1 MKRKIFI
8 LWTVFFPAS
17 CFVFENP
24 VDPKSGNYVGFPVEI
39 GINAAEFSESDYG
52 ECCYPALVW
61 TSVPES
67 VYYLEF
73 SKNEDFSYHTD
84 NYQGVFSAS
93 RLITTETFTQNGGWF
108 IAYNSQYL
116 DRLGAGTYFVRA
128 SVSNEST
135 GNRFVT
141 WSRPTTFTQKL
152 KQIKAGWA
160 DDSNY
165 SVYSYTND
173 GLYKKEDAY
182 YLYTSVE
189 GVTEARHI
197 ETIVYG
203 YDSDGFLT
211 YEGIYT
217 DPKAQPS
224 HYRAHFYYSVTEETS
239 NADSEVR
246 YLNIN
251 QYYSEDFS
259 QTELDRTLW
268 EGTERRIIR
277 SGKIERIE
285 YFTRRSG
292 TESETGVGL
301 SDTEFL
307 TQYFHL
313 SKERIYNYSGATAHS
328 ITENHYNTSTGE
340 VASFFVFNIDGSA
353 IVRGEYYDAAETFVY
368 AYDVIYYDNE
378 LKNPEKAVYTYA
390 DGRTMPDYL
399 YRYNF
404 STYDTDNGN
413 APDGSIVI
421 VQKNGAAE
429 NPAAVLPLPEAP
441 AVSVVF

>member
-1 MKRKIFI
+1 MKKKI
-8 LWTVFFPAS
+8 LVLLSVFFLFS
-17 CFVFENP
+17 CFAFENP

-39 GINAAEFSESDYG
+39 GTNAVVFSKTDYG
-52 ECCYPALVW
+52 ECYYPALVW
-61 TSVPES
+61 TSIPDS

-73 SKNEDFSYHTD
+73 SKNEDFSYHID

-328 ITENHYNTSTGE
+328 ITENHYNISTGE

-390 DGRTMPDYL
+390 DGRTMQDYL

-413 APDGSIVI
+413 APDGSVVI

-429 NPAAVLPLPEAP
+429 NPAAALPLPEAP
-441 AVSVVF
+441 PVSVVF

>member
-52 ECCYPALVW
+52 ECYYPALVW
-61 TSVPES
+61 TSISDS

-73 SKNEDFSYHTD
+73 SKNEDFSYRTD

-108 IAYNSQYL
+108 TAYDSQYL
-116 DRLGAGTYFVRA
+116 DRLGAGTYFVRV

-141 WSRPTTFTQKL
+141 WSRPTTFTQK
-152 KQIKAGWA
+152 

-224 HYRAHFYYSVTEETS
+224 HYRAHFYYSVTEETA

-285 YFTRRSG
+285 YFTRRPG

-340 VASFFVFNIDGSA
+340 VASFFVFNIDGNA

-378 LKNPEKAVYTYA
+378 LKNPEKAVHTYA
-390 DGRTMPDYL
+390 DGRTEDYL
-399 YRYNF
+399 YQYNF
-404 STYDTDNGN
+404 STYD
-413 APDGSIVI
+413 
-421 VQKNGAAE
+421 AAE
-429 NPAAVLPLPEAP
+429 ENATDDSVVVIQKAAAAKKPAAVPDFMQPP
-441 AVSVVF
+441 TVSVVF

>member
-1 MKRKIFI
+1 MKKKI
-8 LWTVFFPAS
+8 LVLLSVFFLFS
-17 CFVFENP
+17 CFAFENP

-39 GINAAEFSESDYG
+39 GTNAVVFSKTDYG
-52 ECCYPALVW
+52 ECYYPALVW
-61 TSVPES
+61 TSISDS

-73 SKNEDFSYHTD
+73 SKNEDFSYHID

-141 WSRPTTFTQKL
+141 WSSPATFTQKL

-173 GLYKKEDAY
+173 GLYKKEDTY
-182 YLYTSVE
+182 YLYTSVS
-189 GVTEARHI
+189 GVSEEQHI

-203 YDSDGFLT
+203 YGSDGLLR

-224 HYRAHFYYSVTEETS
+224 HYSAHYYYSVTNEAV
-239 NADSEVR
+239 ADPALR

-251 QYYSEDFS
+251 QYYSKDFN
-259 QTELDRTLW
+259 QTEPDRTRW
-268 EGTERRIIR
+268 EGTERRVIR

-285 YFTRRSG
+285 YFTRRPG

-390 DGRTMPDYL
+390 DGRTVQDYL

-404 STYDTDNGN
+404 STYDAAEENATD
-413 APDGSIVI
+413 DSVVVI
-421 VQKNGAAE
+421 QKAGAAE
-429 NPAAVLPLPEAP
+429 KSAAVPDFMQPP
-441 AVSVVF
+441 TVSVVF

>member
-52 ECCYPALVW
+52 EYCYPALVW

-108 IAYNSQYL
+108 TAYDSQYL
-116 DRLGAGTYFVRA
+116 DRLGAGTYFVRV
-128 SVSNEST
+128 SVSNETT

-141 WSRPTTFTQKL
+141 WSSPATFTQKL

-173 GLYKKEDAY
+173 GLYKKEDTY
-182 YLYTSVE
+182 YLYTSVS
-189 GVTEARHI
+189 GVSEERHI

-203 YDSDGFLT
+203 YGSDGLLR

-217 DPKAQPS
+217 DPKVQPS
-224 HYRAHFYYSVTEETS
+224 HYSAHYYYSVTNEAA
-239 NADSEVR
+239 ADPALR

-251 QYYSEDFS
+251 QYYSKDFN
-259 QTELDRTLW
+259 QTEPDRTRW
-268 EGTERRIIR
+268 EGTERRVIR

-285 YFTRRSG
+285 YFTRRPG
-292 TESETGVGL
+292 TENETGAGL
-301 SDTEFL
+301 SDNEFL
-307 TQYFHL
+307 TQYFVL

-390 DGRTMPDYL
+390 DGRTEDYL

-404 STYDTDNGN
+404 STYDAAEENATD
-413 APDGSIVI
+413 DSVVVI
-421 VQKNGAAE
+421 QKAGAAKKS
-429 NPAAVLPLPEAP
+429 AAVPDFMQPP
-441 AVSVVF
+441 TVSVVF

>member
-8 LWTVFFPAS
+8 LWTVFFSAS

-52 ECCYPALVW
+52 ECYYPALVW

-73 SKNEDFSYHTD
+73 SKNEDFSYHAD
-84 NYQGVFSAS
+84 NYQGIFSAS

-108 IAYNSQYL
+108 TAYDSQYL
-116 DRLGAGTYFVRA
+116 DRLGAGTYFARV

-135 GNRFVT
+135 DNRFVT
-141 WSRPTTFTQKL
+141 WSSPATFTQKL

-173 GLYKKEDAY
+173 GLYKKEDTY
-182 YLYTSVE
+182 YLYTSVS
-189 GVTEARHI
+189 GVSEERHI

-203 YDSDGFLT
+203 YGSDGLLR

-251 QYYSEDFS
+251 QYYSEDFN
-259 QTELDRTLW
+259 QTEPDRTRW
-268 EGTERRIIR
+268 EGTERRVIR
-277 SGKIERIE
+277 NGKIERIE

-292 TESETGVGL
+292 TESETGAGL
-301 SDTEFL
+301 SDNEFL
-307 TQYFHL
+307 TQYFVL
-313 SKERIYNYSGATAHS
+313 SKERIYNYSSATAHS

-390 DGRTMPDYL
+390 DGRTVQDYL

-404 STYDTDNGN
+404 STYDAAEENATD
-413 APDGSIVI
+413 DSVVVI
-421 VQKNGAAE
+421 QKAGAAKKS
-429 NPAAVLPLPEAP
+429 AAVPDFMQPP
-441 AVSVVF
+441 PVSVVF

>member
-1 MKRKIFI
+1 MKKKI
-8 LWTVFFPAS
+8 LVLLSVFFLFS
-17 CFVFENP
+17 CFAFENP

-39 GINAAEFSESDYG
+39 GTNAVVFSKTDYG
-52 ECCYPALVW
+52 ECYYPALVW
-61 TSVPES
+61 TSISDS

-73 SKNEDFSYHTD
+73 SKNEDFSYHID

-141 WSRPTTFTQKL
+141 WSPVTTFTQKL

-189 GVTEARHI
+189 GVTEARHV

-203 YDSDGFLT
+203 YGSDGLLR

-224 HYRAHFYYSVTEETS
+224 HYSAHYYYSVTNEVA
-239 NADSEVR
+239 ADPALR

-251 QYYSEDFS
+251 QYYSKDFN
-259 QTELDRTLW
+259 QTEPDRTRW
-268 EGTERRIIR
+268 EGTERRVIR

-285 YFTRRSG
+285 YFTRRPG
-292 TESETGVGL
+292 TENETGAGL
-301 SDTEFL
+301 SDNEFL
-307 TQYFHL
+307 TQYFVL
-313 SKERIYNYSGATAHS
+313 SKERIYNYSGGSPRS
-328 ITENHYNTSTGE
+328 IKENHYSSSGE
-340 VASFFVFNIDGSA
+340 ITFYYTFAVNGSA
-353 IVRGEYYDAAETFVY
+353 IVRGEYYSADGTFVY
-368 AYDVIYYDNE
+368 AYDVSYYDGE

-390 DGRTMPDYL
+390 DGRTVQDYL

-404 STYDTDNGN
+404 STYDAAEENATD
-413 APDGSIVI
+413 DSVVVI
-421 VQKNGAAE
+421 QKAGAAKKS
-429 NPAAVLPLPEAP
+429 AAVPDFMQPP
-441 AVSVVF
+441 TVSVVF

>member
-73 SKNEDFSYHTD
+73 SKNEDFSYHID

-203 YDSDGFLT
+203 YDSDGFLK

-268 EGTERRIIR
+268 EETERRIIR

-390 DGRTMPDYL
+390 DGRTVQDYL

-404 STYDTDNGN
+404 STYD
-413 APDGSIVI
+413 
-421 VQKNGAAE
+421 AAE
-429 NPAAVLPLPEAP
+429 ENATDDSVVVIQKASAAKKPAAVPDFMQPP
-441 AVSVVF
+441 TVSVVF

>member
-1 MKRKIFI
+1 MKKKI
-8 LWTVFFPAS
+8 LVLLSVFFLFS
-17 CFVFENP
+17 CFAFENP

-39 GINAAEFSESDYG
+39 GTNAVVFSKTDYG
-52 ECCYPALVW
+52 ECYYPALVW
-61 TSVPES
+61 TSISDS

-73 SKNEDFSYHTD
+73 SKNEDFSYHID
-84 NYQGVFSAS
+84 NYQGVFFFFL
-93 RLITTETFTQNGGWF
+93 LITTETFTQNGGWF

-173 GLYKKEDAY
+173 GLYKKEDTY
-182 YLYTSVE
+182 YLYTSVS
-189 GVTEARHI
+189 GVSEERHI

-203 YDSDGFLT
+203 YGSDGLLR

-224 HYRAHFYYSVTEETS
+224 HYSAHYYYSVTNEAA
-239 NADSEVR
+239 ADPALR

-251 QYYSEDFS
+251 QYYSKDFN
-259 QTELDRTLW
+259 QTEPDRTRW
-268 EGTERRIIR
+268 EGTERRVIR

-285 YFTRRSG
+285 YFTRRPG
-292 TESETGVGL
+292 TENETGAGL
-301 SDTEFL
+301 SDNEFL
-307 TQYFHL
+307 TQYFVL
-313 SKERIYNYSGATAHS
+313 SKERIYNYSGGSPRS
-328 ITENHYNTSTGE
+328 IKENHYSSSGE
-340 VASFFVFNIDGSA
+340 ITFYYTFAVNGSA
-353 IVRGEYYDAAETFVY
+353 IVRGEYYSADGTFVY
-368 AYDVIYYDNE
+368 AYDVSYYDGE

-390 DGRTMPDYL
+390 DGRTVQDYL

-404 STYDTDNGN
+404 STYD
-413 APDGSIVI
+413 
-421 VQKNGAAE
+421 AAE
-429 NPAAVLPLPEAP
+429 ENATDDSVVVIQKASAAKKPAAVPDFMQPP
-441 AVSVVF
+441 TVSVVF

>member
-1 MKRKIFI
+1 MKKKI
-8 LWTVFFPAS
+8 LVLLSVFFLFS
-17 CFVFENP
+17 CFAFENP

-39 GINAAEFSESDYG
+39 GTNAVVFSKTDYG
-52 ECCYPALVW
+52 ECYYPALVW
-61 TSVPES
+61 TSISDS

-73 SKNEDFSYHTD
+73 SKNEDFSYHID

-108 IAYNSQYL
+108 TAYDSQYL

-203 YDSDGFLT
+203 YGSDGLLR

-224 HYRAHFYYSVTEETS
+224 HYSAHYYYSVTNEAA
-239 NADSEVR
+239 ADPVLR

-251 QYYSEDFS
+251 QYYSKDFN
-259 QTELDRTLW
+259 QTEPDRTRW
-268 EGTERRIIR
+268 EGTERRVIR

-328 ITENHYNTSTGE
+328 ITENHYNISTGE

-390 DGRTMPDYL
+390 DGRTVQDYL

-404 STYDTDNGN
+404 STYD
-413 APDGSIVI
+413 
-421 VQKNGAAE
+421 AAE
-429 NPAAVLPLPEAP
+429 ENATDDSVVVIQKAAAAKKPAAVLSLPEAP

>member
-1 MKRKIFI
+1 MKKKI
-8 LWTVFFPAS
+8 LVLLSVFFLFS
-17 CFVFENP
+17 CFAFENP

-39 GINAAEFSESDYG
+39 GTNAVVFSKTDYG
-52 ECCYPALVW
+52 ECYYPALVW
-61 TSVPES
+61 TSISDS

-73 SKNEDFSYHTD
+73 SKNEDFSYHID

-165 SVYSYTND
+165 
-173 GLYKKEDAY
+173 
-182 YLYTSVE
+182 E

-203 YDSDGFLT
+203 YDSDGLLR

-224 HYRAHFYYSVTEETS
+224 HYSAHYYYSVTNEAA
-239 NADSEVR
+239 ADPALR

-251 QYYSEDFS
+251 QYYSKDFN
-259 QTELDRTLW
+259 QTEPDRTLW
-268 EGTERRIIR
+268 EGTEWRVIR

-340 VASFFVFNIDGSA
+340 VASFFVFNIDGNA

-390 DGRTMPDYL
+390 DGRTVQDYL

-404 STYDTDNGN
+404 STYD
-413 APDGSIVI
+413 
-421 VQKNGAAE
+421 AAE
-429 NPAAVLPLPEAP
+429 ENATDDSVVVIQKAAAAKKPAAVPDFMQPP
-441 AVSVVF
+441 TVSVVF

>member
-1 MKRKIFI
+1 MKKKI
-8 LWTVFFPAS
+8 LVLLSVFFLFS
-17 CFVFENP
+17 CFAFENP

-39 GINAAEFSESDYG
+39 GTNAVVFSKTDYG
-52 ECCYPALVW
+52 ECYYPALVW
-61 TSVPES
+61 TSISDS

-73 SKNEDFSYHTD
+73 SKNEDFSYHID

-116 DRLGAGTYFVRA
+116 DRLGAGTYFVRV

-141 WSRPTTFTQKL
+141 WSSPATFTQKL

-173 GLYKKEDAY
+173 GLYKKEDTY
-182 YLYTSVE
+182 YLYTSVS
-189 GVTEARHI
+189 GVSEERHI

-203 YDSDGFLT
+203 YGSDGLLR

-224 HYRAHFYYSVTEETS
+224 HYSAHYYYSVTNEAA
-239 NADSEVR
+239 ADPALR

-268 EGTERRIIR
+268 EGTERRVIR

-353 IVRGEYYDAAETFVY
+353 IVRGEYYSADGTFVY
-368 AYDVIYYDNE
+368 AYDVSYYDGE

-390 DGRTMPDYL
+390 DGRTVQDYL

-404 STYDTDNGN
+404 STYDAAEENATD
-413 APDGSIVI
+413 DSVVVI
-421 VQKNGAAE
+421 QKAGAAKKS
-429 NPAAVLPLPEAP
+429 AAVPDFMQPP
-441 AVSVVF
+441 TVSVVF

>member
-1 MKRKIFI
+1 M
-8 LWTVFFPAS
+8 
-17 CFVFENP
+17 
-24 VDPKSGNYVGFPVEI
+24 
-39 GINAAEFSESDYG
+39 
-52 ECCYPALVW
+52 
-61 TSVPES
+61 
-67 VYYLEF
+67 
-73 SKNEDFSYHTD
+73 
-84 NYQGVFSAS
+84 
-93 RLITTETFTQNGGWF
+93 ITTETFTQNGGWF

-203 YDSDGFLT
+203 YDSDGFLK

-268 EGTERRIIR
+268 EETERRIIR

-390 DGRTMPDYL
+390 DGRTVQDYL

-404 STYDTDNGN
+404 STYD
-413 APDGSIVI
+413 
-421 VQKNGAAE
+421 AAE
-429 NPAAVLPLPEAP
+429 ENATDDSVVVIQKASAAKKPAAVPDFMQPP
-441 AVSVVF
+441 TVSVVF

>member
-39 GINAAEFSESDYG
+39 GTNAVVFSKTDYG
-52 ECCYPALVW
+52 ECYYPALVW
-61 TSVPES
+61 TSISDS

-73 SKNEDFSYHTD
+73 SKNEDFSYHID

-141 WSRPTTFTQKL
+141 WSPVTTFTQKL

-173 GLYKKEDAY
+173 GLYKKEDTY
-182 YLYTSVE
+182 YLYTSVS
-189 GVTEARHI
+189 GVSEEQHI

-203 YDSDGFLT
+203 YGSDGLLR

-224 HYRAHFYYSVTEETS
+224 HYSAHYYYSVTNEAA
-239 NADSEVR
+239 ADPALR

-292 TESETGVGL
+292 TENETGAGL
-301 SDTEFL
+301 SDNEFL
-307 TQYFHL
+307 TQYFVL
-313 SKERIYNYSGATAHS
+313 SKERIYNYSGGSPRS
-328 ITENHYNTSTGE
+328 IKENHYSSSGE
-340 VASFFVFNIDGSA
+340 ITFYYTFAVNGSA

-390 DGRTMPDYL
+390 DGRTVQDYL

-404 STYDTDNGN
+404 STYDAAEENATD
-413 APDGSIVI
+413 DSVVVI
-421 VQKNGAAE
+421 QKAGAAE
-429 NPAAVLPLPEAP
+429 KSAAVPDFMQPP
-441 AVSVVF
+441 TVSVVF

>member
-1 MKRKIFI
+1 MKKKI
-8 LWTVFFPAS
+8 LVLLSVFFLFS
-17 CFVFENP
+17 CFAFENP

-39 GINAAEFSESDYG
+39 GTNAVVFSKTDYG
-52 ECCYPALVW
+52 ECYYPALVW
-61 TSVPES
+61 TSISDS

-73 SKNEDFSYHTD
+73 SKNEDFSYHID

-328 ITENHYNTSTGE
+328 ITENHYNISTGE
-340 VASFFVFNIDGSA
+340 VVSFFVFNIDGSA

-390 DGRTMPDYL
+390 DGRTMQDYL

-413 APDGSIVI
+413 APDGSVVI

-429 NPAAVLPLPEAP
+429 NPAAALPLPEAP
-441 AVSVVF
+441 TVSVVF

>member
-1 MKRKIFI
+1 MKKKI
-8 LWTVFFPAS
+8 LVLLSVFFLFS
-17 CFVFENP
+17 CFAFENP

-39 GINAAEFSESDYG
+39 GTNAVVFSKTDYG
-52 ECCYPALVW
+52 ECYYPALVW
-61 TSVPES
+61 TSISDS

-73 SKNEDFSYHTD
+73 SKNEDFSYHID

-141 WSRPTTFTQKL
+141 WSPVTTFTQKL

-189 GVTEARHI
+189 GVTEARHV

-203 YDSDGFLT
+203 YGSDGLLR

-224 HYRAHFYYSVTEETS
+224 HYSAHYYYSVTNEAA
-239 NADSEVR
+239 ADPALR

-251 QYYSEDFS
+251 QYYSKDFN
-259 QTELDRTLW
+259 QTEPDRTRW
-268 EGTERRIIR
+268 EGTERRVIR

-285 YFTRRSG
+285 YFTRRPG
-292 TESETGVGL
+292 TENETGAGL
-301 SDTEFL
+301 TDNEFL
-307 TQYFHL
+307 TQYFVL
-313 SKERIYNYSGATAHS
+313 SKERIYNYGGGSPRS
-328 ITENHYNTSTGE
+328 IKENHYSSSGE
-340 VASFFVFNIDGSA
+340 ITFYYTFAVSGSA

-390 DGRTMPDYL
+390 DGRTVQDYL

-404 STYDTDNGN
+404 STYD
-413 APDGSIVI
+413 
-421 VQKNGAAE
+421 AAE
-429 NPAAVLPLPEAP
+429 ENATDDSVVVIQKASAAKKSAAVPDFMQPP
-441 AVSVVF
+441 TVSVVF

>member
-1 MKRKIFI
+1 MKKKI
-8 LWTVFFPAS
+8 LVLLSVFFLFS
-17 CFVFENP
+17 CFAFENP

-39 GINAAEFSESDYG
+39 GTNAVVFSKTDYG
-52 ECCYPALVW
+52 ECYYPALVW
-61 TSVPES
+61 TSISDS

-73 SKNEDFSYHTD
+73 SKNEDFSYHID

-141 WSRPTTFTQKL
+141 WSPVTTFTQKL

-189 GVTEARHI
+189 GVTEARHV

-203 YDSDGFLT
+203 YGSDGLLR

-224 HYRAHFYYSVTEETS
+224 HYSAHYYYSVTNEAA
-239 NADSEVR
+239 ADPALR

-251 QYYSEDFS
+251 QYYSKDFN
-259 QTELDRTLW
+259 QTEPDRTRW
-268 EGTERRIIR
+268 EGTERRVIR

-285 YFTRRSG
+285 YFTRRPG
-292 TESETGVGL
+292 TENETGVGL
-301 SDTEFL
+301 SDNEFL
-307 TQYFHL
+307 TQYFVL

-390 DGRTMPDYL
+390 DGRTVQDYL

-404 STYDTDNGN
+404 STYDAAEENATD
-413 APDGSIVI
+413 DSVVVI
-421 VQKNGAAE
+421 QKTGAAKKS
-429 NPAAVLPLPEAP
+429 AAVPDFMQPP
-441 AVSVVF
+441 TVSVVF

>member
-1 MKRKIFI
+1 MKKKI
-8 LWTVFFPAS
+8 LVLLSVFFLFS

-93 RLITTETFTQNGGWF
+93 RLITTETFTQNSGWF

-173 GLYKKEDAY
+173 GLYKKEDTY
-182 YLYTSVE
+182 YLYTSVS
-189 GVTEARHI
+189 GVSEERHI

-203 YDSDGFLT
+203 YGSDGLLR

-224 HYRAHFYYSVTEETS
+224 HYSAHYYYSVTNEAA
-239 NADSEVR
+239 ADPALR

-251 QYYSEDFS
+251 QYYSKDFN
-259 QTELDRTLW
+259 QTEPDRTRW
-268 EGTERRIIR
+268 EGTERRVIR

-285 YFTRRSG
+285 YFTRRPG
-292 TESETGVGL
+292 TENETGAGL
-301 SDTEFL
+301 SDNEFL
-307 TQYFHL
+307 TQYFVL
-313 SKERIYNYSGATAHS
+313 SKERIYNYSGGSPRS
-328 ITENHYNTSTGE
+328 IKENHYSSSGE
-340 VASFFVFNIDGSA
+340 ITFYYTFAVNGSA
-353 IVRGEYYDAAETFVY
+353 IVRGEYYSADGTFVY
-368 AYDVIYYDNE
+368 AYDVSYYDGE

-390 DGRTMPDYL
+390 DGRTVQDYL

-404 STYDTDNGN
+404 STYD
-413 APDGSIVI
+413 
-421 VQKNGAAE
+421 AAE
-429 NPAAVLPLPEAP
+429 ENATDDSVVVIQKASAAKKPAAVPDFMQPP
-441 AVSVVF
+441 TVSVVF

>member
-1 MKRKIFI
+1 MKKKI
-8 LWTVFFPAS
+8 LVLLSVFFLFS
-17 CFVFENP
+17 CFAFENP

-39 GINAAEFSESDYG
+39 GTNAVVFSKTDYG
-52 ECCYPALVW
+52 ECYYPALVW
-61 TSVPES
+61 TSISDS

-73 SKNEDFSYHTD
+73 SKNEDFSYHID

-93 RLITTETFTQNGGWF
+93 RLITTETFTQNSGWF

-173 GLYKKEDAY
+173 GLYKKEDTY
-182 YLYTSVE
+182 YLYTSVS
-189 GVTEARHI
+189 GVSEERHI

-203 YDSDGFLT
+203 YGSDGLLR

-224 HYRAHFYYSVTEETS
+224 HYSAHYYYSVTNEAA
-239 NADSEVR
+239 ADPALR

-251 QYYSEDFS
+251 QYYSKDFN
-259 QTELDRTLW
+259 QTEPDRTRW
-268 EGTERRIIR
+268 EGTERRVIR

-285 YFTRRSG
+285 YFTRRPG
-292 TESETGVGL
+292 TENETGAGL
-301 SDTEFL
+301 SDNEFL
-307 TQYFHL
+307 TQYFVL
-313 SKERIYNYSGATAHS
+313 SKERIYNYSGGSPRS
-328 ITENHYNTSTGE
+328 IKENHYSSSGE
-340 VASFFVFNIDGSA
+340 ITFYYTFAVNGSA
-353 IVRGEYYDAAETFVY
+353 IVRGEYYSADGTFVY
-368 AYDVIYYDNE
+368 AYDVSYYDGE

-390 DGRTMPDYL
+390 DGRTVQDYL

-404 STYDTDNGN
+404 STYD
-413 APDGSIVI
+413 
-421 VQKNGAAE
+421 AAE
-429 NPAAVLPLPEAP
+429 ENATDDSVVVIQKASAAKKPAAVPDFMQPP
-441 AVSVVF
+441 TVSVVF

>member
-1 MKRKIFI
+1 MKKKI
-8 LWTVFFPAS
+8 LVLLSVFFLFS
-17 CFVFENP
+17 CFAFENP

-39 GINAAEFSESDYG
+39 GTNAVVFSKTDYG
-52 ECCYPALVW
+52 ECYYPALVW
-61 TSVPES
+61 TSISDS

-73 SKNEDFSYHTD
+73 SKNEDFSYHID

-203 YDSDGFLT
+203 YDSDGLLR

-224 HYRAHFYYSVTEETS
+224 HYSAHYYYSVTNEAA
-239 NADSEVR
+239 ADPALR

-251 QYYSEDFS
+251 QYYSKDFN
-259 QTELDRTLW
+259 QTEPDRTLW
-268 EGTERRIIR
+268 EGTEWRVIR

-340 VASFFVFNIDGSA
+340 VASFFVFNIDGNA

-390 DGRTMPDYL
+390 DGRTVQDYL

-404 STYDTDNGN
+404 STYD
-413 APDGSIVI
+413 
-421 VQKNGAAE
+421 AAE
-429 NPAAVLPLPEAP
+429 ENATDDSVVVIQKAAAAKKPAAVPDFMQPP
-441 AVSVVF
+441 TVSVVF

>member
-8 LWTVFFPAS
+8 LWTVFFSAS

-73 SKNEDFSYHTD
+73 SKNEDFSYHAD
-84 NYQGVFSAS
+84 NYQGIFSAS

-108 IAYNSQYL
+108 TAYDSQYL
-116 DRLGAGTYFVRA
+116 DRLGAGTYFARV

-135 GNRFVT
+135 DNRFVT
-141 WSRPTTFTQKL
+141 WSSPATFTQKL

-173 GLYKKEDAY
+173 GLYKKEDTY
-182 YLYTSVE
+182 YLYTSVS
-189 GVTEARHI
+189 GVSEERHI

-203 YDSDGFLT
+203 YGSDGLLR

-224 HYRAHFYYSVTEETS
+224 HYSAHYYYSVTNEAA
-239 NADSEVR
+239 ADPALR

-251 QYYSEDFS
+251 QYYSKDFN
-259 QTELDRTLW
+259 QTEPDRTRW
-268 EGTERRIIR
+268 EGTERRVIR

-285 YFTRRSG
+285 YFTRRPG
-292 TESETGVGL
+292 TENETGAAL
-301 SDTEFL
+301 SDNEFL
-307 TQYFHL
+307 TQYFVL
-313 SKERIYNYSGATAHS
+313 SKERIYNYSGATARS
-328 ITENHYNTSTGE
+328 ITENHYNSSGE
-340 VASFFVFNIDGSA
+340 IIFYYTFTLNGSA
-353 IVRGEYYDAAETFVY
+353 IVRGEYYSADGTFVY
-368 AYDVIYYDNE
+368 AYDVSYYDGE

>member
-1 MKRKIFI
+1 MKKKI
-8 LWTVFFPAS
+8 LVLLSVFFLFS
-17 CFVFENP
+17 CFAFENP

-39 GINAAEFSESDYG
+39 GTNAVVFSKTDYG
-52 ECCYPALVW
+52 ECYYPALVW
-61 TSVPES
+61 TSISDS

-73 SKNEDFSYHTD
+73 SKNEDFSYHID

-128 SVSNEST
+128 SVSNETT

-141 WSRPTTFTQKL
+141 WSPVTTFTQKL

-189 GVTEARHI
+189 GVTEARHV

-224 HYRAHFYYSVTEETS
+224 HYRAHFYYSMTEETS
-239 NADSEVR
+239 NTDSEVR

-390 DGRTMPDYL
+390 DGRTVQDYL

-404 STYDTDNGN
+404 STYDAAEENATD
-413 APDGSIVI
+413 DSVVVI
-421 VQKNGAAE
+421 QKAGAAKKS
-429 NPAAVLPLPEAP
+429 AAVPDFMQPP
-441 AVSVVF
+441 TVSVVF

>member
-1 MKRKIFI
+1 MKKKI
-8 LWTVFFPAS
+8 LVLLSVFFLFS
-17 CFVFENP
+17 CFAFENP

-39 GINAAEFSESDYG
+39 GTNAVVFSKTDYG
-52 ECCYPALVW
+52 ECYYPALVW
-61 TSVPES
+61 TSISDS

-73 SKNEDFSYHTD
+73 SKNEDFSYHID

-173 GLYKKEDAY
+173 GLYKKEDTY
-182 YLYTSVE
+182 YLYTSVS
-189 GVTEARHI
+189 GVSEERHI

-203 YDSDGFLT
+203 YDSDGLLR

-224 HYRAHFYYSVTEETS
+224 HYRAHFYYSVTEETA

-251 QYYSEDFS
+251 QYYSKDFN
-259 QTELDRTLW
+259 QTEPDRTRW
-268 EGTERRIIR
+268 EGTERRVIR

-285 YFTRRSG
+285 YFTRRPG
-292 TESETGVGL
+292 TENETGAGL
-301 SDTEFL
+301 SDNEFL
-307 TQYFHL
+307 TQYFVL
-313 SKERIYNYSGATAHS
+313 SKERIYNYSGGSPRS
-328 ITENHYNTSTGE
+328 IKENHYSSSGE
-340 VASFFVFNIDGSA
+340 ITFYYTFAVNGSA
-353 IVRGEYYDAAETFVY
+353 IVRGEYYSADGTFVY
-368 AYDVIYYDNE
+368 AYDVSYYDGE

-390 DGRTMPDYL
+390 DGRTMQDYL

-413 APDGSIVI
+413 APDGSVVI

-429 NPAAVLPLPEAP
+429 NPAAALPLPEAP